1 MRRALRW
8 LVVGCLLAA
17 AAPGAGEP
25 MRPLPGSRPRALGR
39 LVEAEPAPADLR
51 LDSVT
56 VVLGLRDRAGLDA
69 VIAAQ
74 QDRHSAR
81 YGHWLDLDE
90 IADRFGPSR
99 SEYERVRAW
108 FVGQGFQVVRDSPS
122 RVAIVVAGT
131 AGQAGTALA
140 APIWLYRG
148 RDRMYHGPRV
158 DPSVPESIGRSV
170 GGLLGLDDLP
180 KFRPLVRPLELV
192 DTRTA
197 LGPADFAA
205 AYSVGPPRTRA

>member
-1 MRRALRW
+1 MRRAPA
-8 LVVGCLLAA
+8 LLAVGLLLA
-17 AAPGAGEP
+17 VAKSAVGEP
-25 MRPLPGSRPRALGR
+25 MRPLPGTVPRALR
-39 LVEAEPAPADLR
+39 HLVASEPAPADLP
-51 LDSVT
+51 LENVT
-56 VVLGLRDRAGLDA
+56 IVLGLRDRTGLDA

-81 YGHWLDLDE
+81 YGRWLDLDE

-108 FVGQGFQVVRDSPS
+108 FVGQGFRVVRDSAS

-158 DPSVPESIGRSV
+158 DPSVPESIGELLTRVHTRVSADAEAAFYPWLIEGFRSV
-170 GGLLGLDDLP
+170 REHEPDELERWRLGLS
-180 KFRPLVRPLELV
+180 
-192 DTRTA
+192 
-197 LGPADFAA
+197 AA
-205 AYSVGPPRTRA
+205 T